1 MMSKQLGGSGNGMP
15 FVSYTHEE
23 LLRIT
28 EALDKQLGPEFISKR
43 KGPGYNSIQYLEGWK
58 AINLANNIFGPNGW
72 CTELKNFQVD
82 YIDERGGSISMGLSA
97 IVRVSLK
104 DGTFHEDIGYGSIEN
119 CRTKSAAFD
128 KCKKEAVTDGMK
140 RALRQF
146 GNALGNCLYDKDFLS
161 KITKVKQPPKKF
173 DEGNLMR
180 VSVKEESMD
189 LNIAHR
195 SGLKGNENESLRQNV
210 SHTRSSTTTRRVGP
224 SRSSQAASDDSFM
237 FSDDWPEELSQKD
250 EFQEKSASDTELN
263 SNNSKDVV
271 DHNEAHKT
279 TNVESS
285 STVSSI
291 PANVTFVA
299 AKSAESILKDP
310 SLQTSLKYDPGKQSQ
325 IAKSTFINHARSG
338 PVKKSVVSAFKKRD
352 DEKENNTTGNRN
364 GRQPTTSGKR
374 LGLSSN
380 QLPSKRLCK

>member
-1 MMSKQLGGSGNGMP
+1 MMDRKFQKSQSMVP
-15 FVSYTHEE
+15 FVQYTQDE
-23 LLRIT
+23 LIRIT

-104 DGTFHEDIGYGSIEN
+104 DGTFHEDIGYGSIDN

-161 KITKVKQPPKKF
+161 KITKVKQPPKNF
-173 DEGNLMR
+173 DEENLMR
-180 VSVKEESMD
+180 VSVKKEKPD
-189 LNIAHR
+189 LNIA
-195 SGLKGNENESLRQNV
+195 STNKLGASKD
-210 SHTRSSTTTRRVGP
+210 TATIKSSAITKRVGP
-224 SRSSQAASDDSFM
+224 TRSSQAASDDSFM

-250 EFQEKSASDTELN
+250 DFAEKPIPDSEPEHDISNDNVDNNKN
-263 SNNSKDVV
+263 SGPSTMENNSTK
-271 DHNEAHKT
+271 
-279 TNVESS
+279 
-285 STVSSI
+285 SSI

-310 SLQTSLKYDPGKQSQ
+310 SLQTSLKYDPSKQSQ
-325 IAKSTFINHARSG
+325 ISKSTFINHARSG
-338 PVKKSVVSAFKKRD
+338 PVKKSTVSAFKKRD
-352 DEKENNTTGNRN
+352 DNKENSVLGNRIT
-364 GRQPTTSGKR
+364 RQASSSGKR

-380 QLPSKRLCK
+380 IQPRKRMCK

>member
-1 MMSKQLGGSGNGMP
+1 MDRKFQKSQSMVP
-15 FVSYTHEE
+15 FVQYTQDE
-23 LLRIT
+23 LIRIA

-104 DGTFHEDIGYGSIEN
+104 DGTFHEDIGYGSIDN

-161 KITKVKQPPKKF
+161 KITKVKQPPKNF
-173 DEGNLMR
+173 DEENLMR
-180 VSVKEESMD
+180 VSVKKEKPD
-189 LNIAHR
+189 LNIA
-195 SGLKGNENESLRQNV
+195 STNKLGASKD
-210 SHTRSSTTTRRVGP
+210 TATIKSSAITKRVGP
-224 SRSSQAASDDSFM
+224 TRSSQAASDDSFM

-250 EFQEKSASDTELN
+250 DFAEKPIPDSEPEHDI
-263 SNNSKDVV
+263 SNDNV
-271 DHNEAHKT
+271 DNNKT
-279 TNVESS
+279 LDQVPWKIT
-285 STVSSI
+285 
-291 PANVTFVA
+291 
-299 AKSAESILKDP
+299 LQ
-310 SLQTSLKYDPGKQSQ
+310 SLLYQQM
-325 IAKSTFINHARSG
+325 
-338 PVKKSVVSAFKKRD
+338 
-352 DEKENNTTGNRN
+352 
-364 GRQPTTSGKR
+364 
-374 LGLSSN
+374 
-380 QLPSKRLCK
+380 